1 MFSYEFCEISKNTFF
16 IAHLQGG
23 CFCCGQ
29 LWTDFTDYKDL
40 YYHFQL
46 WTCIFLIFWLVE
58 GQFFKTSQ
66 YSQKNA
72 CVGVSFSIQLQA
84 FGPAALWK
92 GISNAGALLWILQ
105 NFINT
110 YFEEHLPTT
119 ASSGLG
125 CGRKAEE
132 SFPLLCLF
140 TSLFYLLIL
149 QLYYFKLQDIS
160 LRSSEAMLYIS
171 PGFVKYHGEENLLST
186 NIKTRNIWW
195 GIDLSFLKL
204 TFQ

>member
-1 MFSYEFCEISKNTFF
+1 MFSCEFCEISKNTFF

-58 GQFFKTSQ
+58 SQFFKTSQ

-92 GISNAGALLWILQ
+92 GISNAGALLWIFQ

-110 YFEEHLPTT
+110 
-119 ASSGLG
+119 
-125 CGRKAEE
+125 CRQ
-132 SFPLLCLF
+132 LLLLDLVVGEKERRVSHYCV
-140 TSLFYLLIL
+140 YLLVYFI
-149 QLYYFKLQDIS
+149 YWFYSFTIFKLQDIS

-186 NIKTRNIWW
+186 NIKTRHIWW